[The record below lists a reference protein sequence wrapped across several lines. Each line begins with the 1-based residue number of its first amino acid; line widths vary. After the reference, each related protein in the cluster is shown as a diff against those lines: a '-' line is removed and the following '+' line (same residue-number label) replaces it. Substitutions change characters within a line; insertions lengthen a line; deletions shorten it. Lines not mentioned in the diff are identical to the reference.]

1 MEGLLS
7 AGLTQSSFGRH
18 CLAIYNRFAVK
29 NTQAAGAD
37 PCRCNSNPQT
47 IKRKYQR
54 TLKPRMYGKKVGT
67 PKLSSMKTV
76 KC

>member
-1 MEGLLS
+1 MS

-29 NTQAAGAD
+29 TSLLRRLQALTLADATPTLRLLKENTKG
-37 PCRCNSNPQT
+37 PMPM
-47 IKRKYQR
+47 
-54 TLKPRMYGKKVGT
+54 MYGKKVGT